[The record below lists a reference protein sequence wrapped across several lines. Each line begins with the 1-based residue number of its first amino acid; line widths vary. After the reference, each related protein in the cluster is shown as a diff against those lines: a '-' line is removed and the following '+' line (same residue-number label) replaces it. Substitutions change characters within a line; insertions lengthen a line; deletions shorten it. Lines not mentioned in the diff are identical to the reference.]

1 MWMPKT
7 LPVFWTEIGPNT
19 KEHLKKFDLKYFRH
33 KKSGKFFNTLCKS
46 SRKIP
51 KLENYIWHDM
61 CRKLRAVNCDVKSMR
76 LLWWSR
82 LARCAISPRLKKVK
96 VPRLNEVFKVFHTT
110 NEAEGGHNGVKDIL
124 KLYFFVKNASRE
136 PCWFLVY
143 PNVFSRQTDVGSS
156 PPKRDICSLN
166 YSLRLQKC

>member
-1 MWMPKT
+1 MILCNK
-7 LPVFWTEIGPNT
+7 LKNGLCKIVT
-19 KEHLKKFDLKYFRH
+19 KLNVTKSRLHCRYFFDVGLKYQFRKNFRH
-33 KKSGKFFNTLCKS
+33 KKSGELFNTLCKS
-46 SRKIP
+46 SRKIG

-124 KLYFFVKNASRE
+124 NLY
-136 PCWFLVY
+136 CFL
-143 PNVFSRQTDVGSS
+143 
-156 PPKRDICSLN
+156 
-166 YSLRLQKC
+166 